1 MSSATS
7 RLRLDFH
14 HIKVDFKKSE
24 VVQPLV
30 CVCFCVCMYLKRA
43 SLSLSACK
51 HFCVR
56 QRLSAENGARV
67 PKRVQMI
74 NFHSMLVKLIR

>member
-1 MSSATS
+1 M
-7 RLRLDFH
+7 
-14 HIKVDFKKSE
+14 
-24 VVQPLV
+24 

-43 SLSLSACK
+43 SLSLSLSACK
-51 HFCVR
+51 RFCVR

-74 NFHSMLVKLIR
+74 NFHSMLVKLIS

>member
-30 CVCFCVCMYLKRA
+30 CVYVSETR
-43 SLSLSACK
+43 LSLSVCK
-51 HFCVR
+51 RFCVR

-74 NFHSMLVKLIR
+74 NFHSMLVKLIS